1 MLRGWAAV
9 LAVCG
14 VLSAGALHAKE
25 IGTALKADDIKAEPY
40 KDAKNLGKIAKGDT
54 LEILARQ
61 SGWLRVK
68 LGTREGWVRMLSV
81 RRGQAG
87 APDVAREVGG
97 IAGVATGRAG
107 TGQVVSATG
116 VRGLSE
122 ADLKDAK
129 FDEAQVALAES
140 YAATADAAQSFA
152 ALAQLKT
159 RRVDPLPDPRQGR

>member
-1 MLRGWAAV
+1 M

-14 VLSAGALHAKE
+14 GLLIGGGVHAKE

-40 KDAKNLGKIAKGDT
+40 KDATNVGKIAKGDT

-68 LGTREGWVRMLSV
+68 LGTRQGWVRMLSV
-81 RRGQAG
+81 RRGQAAG
-87 APDVAREVGG
+87 PNVAQEVGG

-107 TGQVVSATG
+107 TGQVVSTTG

-122 ADLKDAK
+122 EELKEAK

-140 YAATADAAQSFA
+140 YASSTAAAQSFA
-152 ALAQLKT
+152 ARAQLKT
-159 RRVDPLPDPRQGR
+159 RKVDPLPDPRQGR